1 MLFNNFDLTDE
12 EILKIINDYEP
23 LIKRKLLNIFILKEI
38 KRKLMSMILL
48 EKCTYR
54 QVWNYQKEINLWIIR
69 HTEIGILLFIN
80 IMKKVNVVLRKGIN
94 VGADVPK
101 RIKWI

>member
-1 MLFNNFDLTDE
+1 MLFNNFDLTDG

-54 QVWNYQKEINLWIIR
+54 QVWNYQKEINL
-69 HTEIGILLFIN
+69 
-80 IMKKVNVVLRKGIN
+80 
-94 VGADVPK
+94 
-101 RIKWI
+101 